1 MTEFQFSNR
10 SKSQKQIKNKTEI
23 WIKKDDLK
31 KNVIRFKIR
40 EKNNR
45 KILRV
50 TINKGN
56 K

>member
-10 SKSQKQIKNKTEI
+10 SKSQKQNKNKTEI

-31 KNVIRFKIR
+31 TVIRFKIR

-45 KILRV
+45 NILRV
-50 TINKGN
+50 TLI
-56 K
+56 